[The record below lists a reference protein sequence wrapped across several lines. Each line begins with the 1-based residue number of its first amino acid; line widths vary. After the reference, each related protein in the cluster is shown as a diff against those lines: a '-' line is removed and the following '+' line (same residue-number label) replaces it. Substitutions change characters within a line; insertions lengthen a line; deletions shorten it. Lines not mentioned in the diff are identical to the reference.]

1 MDANSETQAITTR
14 STGIR
19 YGIIMGTIS
28 IVYFLIFVIADL
40 DMSKGIG
47 RWGTTLIAIVVIYL
61 AHKYYKDNGDG
72 FMSYGQGV
80 GIGFWVGLV
89 SAVIGNVFTYIY
101 VKFID
106 EGFIAKIRENAL
118 REMEDQGQSDE
129 QIEMAM
135 KFVNMFT
142 GAEAL
147 LLFGLF
153 FGILMLVIIALIV
166 SLITQKQQPET
177 FA

>member
-1 MDANSETQAITTR
+1 
-14 STGIR
+14 
-19 YGIIMGTIS
+19 
-28 IVYFLIFVIADL
+28 
-40 DMSKGIG
+40 
-47 RWGTTLIAIVVIYL
+47 
-61 AHKYYKDNGDG
+61 
-72 FMSYGQGV
+72 MSYGQGV
-80 GIGFWVGLV
+80 GIGFWIGLV

-106 EGFIAKIRENAL
+106 ESFIAKIRENAI
-118 REMEDQGQSDE
+118 RDMEDKGQSDE

-142 GAEAL
+142 GAEAM

-166 SLITQKQQPET
+166 TIFTQKQQPENICLKK
-177 FA
+177 